1 MKTSKPLLVL
11 LLIWCTI
18 PFSLGQTSYRHLEI
32 QKITDG
38 VYAAIHRNG
47 GHGICNAG
55 IIDLGDATVVFDCM
69 LTPAAAQELQQAAK
83 ELTGREAK
91 YVVNS
96 HFHNDHIRGNQIF
109 TNATIIST
117 KKTAELIKSRGPEEL
132 ASDRRDA
139 TERLQGWKSKPT
151 SQDQHTEKERIGMIG
166 YYEALSSSVKDIIIT
181 APNATFSGS
190 MSLHGST
197 RTVELIDMGEGHT
210 PSDAVLWLPNEKILF
225 AGDLLFVETQPWM
238 LDGDPENWIRILER
252 ISDMQPETIIP
263 GHGPIANTAAID
275 PLRAYIRTVMDAA
288 AEVVTGKNEKLKCP
302 PPYDRWMLSVFYFPN
317 VMGMA
322 EQKSK
327 TGKGK

>member
-1 MKTSKPLLVL
+1 MKSFKPLLAL
-11 LLIWCTI
+11 LLLWYSI
-18 PFSLGQTSYRHLEI
+18 PFSHGQTNMRHLEI

-55 IIDLGDATVVFDCM
+55 IIDLGDATVIFDCM
-69 LTPAAAQELQQAAK
+69 LTPAAAMELKDAAK

-96 HFHNDHIRGNQIF
+96 HYHNDHIRGNQVF

-117 KKTAELIKSRGPEEL
+117 NKTAELIKTRGPEEL

-139 TERLQGWKSKPT
+139 AERLQGWRSKPT
-151 SQDQHTEKERIGMIG
+151 SNDPHAEKERLGMIG
-166 YYEALSSSVKDIIIT
+166 YYEALASSAKDIVIT
-181 APNATFSGS
+181 RPNATFNGS
-190 MSLHGST
+190 MSLNGTLRS
-197 RTVELIDMGEGHT
+197 VELIDMGAGHT

-238 LDGDPENWIRILER
+238 LDGDPENWLRILER

-263 GHGPIANTAAID
+263 GHGPVANNEAID

-288 AEVVTGKNEKLKCP
+288 SQVANGKNDKLQCP
-302 PPYDRWMLSVFYFPN
+302 APYDRWMLSVFYFPN

-322 EQKSK
+322 ERSGQKEKSR
-327 TGKGK
+327 

>member
-1 MKTSKPLLVL
+1 MNSSKPWLILSLLF
-11 LLIWCTI
+11 CTI
-18 PFSLGQTSYRHLEI
+18 PSSQAQTNYRHLEI

-55 IIDLGDATVVFDCM
+55 IIDLGDATVIFDCM
-69 LTPAAAQELQQAAK
+69 LTPVAALELQQAAK

-96 HFHNDHIRGNQIF
+96 HFHNDHIRGNQVF
-109 TNATIIST
+109 ANATIIST
-117 KKTAELIKSRGPEEL
+117 TKTSELIQSRGPEEL
-132 ASDRRDA
+132 ASDKRDA
-139 TERLQGWKSKPT
+139 AERLQGWKSKPT
-151 SQDQHTEKERIGMIG
+151 SQDPYAEKERIGMIG
-166 YYEALSSSVKDIIIT
+166 YYEALSSSVNDIIIT
-181 APNATFSGS
+181 PPNATFNGS
-190 MSLHGST
+190 MSLHGTLRS
-197 RTVELIDMGEGHT
+197 VELIDMGAGHT

-238 LDGDPENWIRILER
+238 LDGDPENWLRILNR

-263 GHGPIANTAAID
+263 GHGPVANIAAID

-288 AEVVTGKNEKLKCP
+288 TQVATGKNEKLKCP

-322 EQKSK
+322 ERNSK
-327 TGKGK
+327 TGKGR

>member
-1 MKTSKPLLVL
+1 MKTSNPLLIL
-11 LLIWCTI
+11 LLLWSTV
-18 PFSLGQTSYRHLEI
+18 PFSYGQTDYRHLDI

-38 VYAAIHRNG
+38 VYAAVHRNG

-69 LTPAAAQELQQAAK
+69 LTPAAALELQQAAK

-96 HFHNDHIRGNQIF
+96 HYHNDHIRGNQVF
-109 TNATIIST
+109 NNATIIST
-117 KKTAELIKSRGPEEL
+117 SKTAELIKSRGPEEL
-132 ASDRRDA
+132 ASDKRDA
-139 TERLQGWKSKPT
+139 GERLQGWKSNPA
-151 SQDQHTEKERIGMIG
+151 SQDPQAEKERIGMIG
-166 YYEALSSSVKDIIIT
+166 YYEALSSSVKDIVIT
-181 APNATFSGS
+181 APNATFKGS
-190 MSLHGST
+190 MSLHGTFRS
-197 RTVELIDMGEGHT
+197 VELIDMGEGHT

-238 LDGDPENWIRILER
+238 LDGDPENWLRILER

-263 GHGPIANTAAID
+263 GHGPVANTAAID

-288 AEVVTGKNEKLKCP
+288 AQVAAGNNEKLKCP

-322 EQKSK
+322 ERNGKS
-327 TGKGK
+327 GKGQ